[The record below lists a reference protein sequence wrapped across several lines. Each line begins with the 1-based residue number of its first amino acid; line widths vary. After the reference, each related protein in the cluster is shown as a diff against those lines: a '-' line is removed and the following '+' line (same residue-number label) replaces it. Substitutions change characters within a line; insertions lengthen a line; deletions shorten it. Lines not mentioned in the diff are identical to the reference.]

1 MPDWPDILDFWFGE
15 MDKDGIPDE
24 FHRGRWFH
32 STRKF
37 DQEIRRRFLSLVVV
51 AGEDGL
57 RHWRQ
62 IGAGRLAEILLLDQ
76 FTRNIH
82 RGGALAFSNDRFC
95 LQLCREGLSAGA
107 DADLPSVQR
116 CFFYLPLQHSER
128 LGDQERGVELYQ
140 QLVAMDRGNLAPLL
154 EGFLASA
161 REHRDII
168 RRFGRFPHRNR
179 VLGRR
184 STEDELNYLGSRGRQ
199 FGQ

>member
-1 MPDWPDILDFWFGE
+1 MLDWPDILDFWFGPLDE
-15 MDKDGIPDE
+15 EGIPDD

-57 RHWRQ
+57 LHWRHT
-62 IGAGRLAEILLLDQ
+62 GAGRLAEILLLDQ

-82 RGGALAFSNDRFC
+82 RGGALAFSNDRLC
-95 LQLCREGLSAGA
+95 LQLCKEGLKVGA
-107 DADLPSVQR
+107 DTVLPGVQR

-128 LGDQERGVELYQ
+128 IGDQELGVELYQ
-140 QLVAMDRGNLAPLL
+140 QLVAMERGDLAPLL

-161 REHRDII
+161 RDHRDVI

-179 VLGRR
+179 VLGRL
-184 STEDELNYLGSRGRQ
+184 STEEERDYLGATGKR